1 MKIAIG
7 SDLHLEFGDLAVSN
21 PDQARVLVLSGDIML
36 AQDLHDHPG
45 SPALLQAETIGTLG
59 ARQAQALRFREF
71 LRQCSLNFDHVIYVA
86 GNHEFYHGRWVQ
98 NIQDL
103 RNECAVYDNIHF
115 LERDS
120 IMIDDVLFVGGTLW
134 TDMNGIDPLTLHAV
148 RDMMS
153 DFMLIRNDE
162 RGHRRVT
169 PMDTV
174 ERHQATVGYIRTVL
188 EQNPN
193 TPTVVVG
200 HHAPSTVSTHPRY
213 ANQTI
218 MNGAYRTDLSDIMLD
233 HPQIRLWTHGH
244 THEDFDYQ
252 IGTCRVVCNPR
263 GYVGHESRADQWQ
276 FKTVEIHTR

>member
-1 MKIAIG
+1 MKIAEG
-7 SDLHLEFGDLAVSN
+7 SDLHLEFGDLEVAN
-21 PDQARVLVLSGDIML
+21 PDQAQVLVLSGDVLI
-36 AQDLHDHPG
+36 AQDLHDHPA
-45 SPALLQAETIGTLG
+45 SATLAQAEIMGMLG
-59 ARQAQALRFREF
+59 SRQALALRFRDF
-71 LRQCSLNFDHVIYVA
+71 LRRCSDAFDHVVYVA

-103 RNECAVYDNIHF
+103 RDECAAFPNIHF

-120 IMIDDVLFVGGTLW
+120 VMIDGVLFVGGTLW
-134 TDMNGIDPLTLHAV
+134 TDMNRVDPLTLHSV

-153 DFMLIRNDE
+153 DFMVIRNDQQ
-162 RGHRRVT
+162 GFRRLT

-188 EQNPN
+188 QQNPN

-200 HHAPSTVSTHPRY
+200 HHAPTTLSTHPRY
-213 ANQTI
+213 ADQHI
-218 MNGAYRTDLSDIMLD
+218 MNGAYRSDLSELILD

-252 IGTCRVVCNPR
+252 IGTCRVLCNPR
-263 GYVGHESRADQWQ
+263 GYVGHESRADDWQ
-276 FKTVEIHTR
+276 FRTVEI